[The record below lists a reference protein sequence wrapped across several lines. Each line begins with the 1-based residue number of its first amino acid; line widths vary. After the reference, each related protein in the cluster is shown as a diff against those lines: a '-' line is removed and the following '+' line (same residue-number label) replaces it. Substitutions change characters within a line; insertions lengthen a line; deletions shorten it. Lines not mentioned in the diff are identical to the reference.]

1 MKKGARRIGKGW
13 KYRVTALAAVIFI
26 VGSSLTTVYAAERR
40 TLESTVEKKPRIME
54 LERER
59 KPELVKNMWKDMAL
73 AEEMKAVEMGSGETL
88 SGAEAGENAEPELTE
103 EEKKA
108 EAEVDAYFDNAVF
121 VGDSIMLGFRNYA
134 MKRQDTFLSRPQFLA
149 AGSFSVNN
157 ALWPVDDKS
166 VHPVYRGSSIKYGN
180 PSP

>member
-59 KPELVKNMWKDMAL
+59 KPELVKSMWKDMAL
-73 AEEMKAVEMGSGETL
+73 AEEMKAVEMGAGETYRERKPAKC
-88 SGAEAGENAEPELTE
+88 GAGATE
-103 EEKKA
+103 EERRRKQRWTPIL
-108 EAEVDAYFDNAVF
+108 
-121 VGDSIMLGFRNYA
+121 IMLS
-134 MKRQDTFLSRPQFLA
+134 LS
-149 AGSFSVNN
+149 G
-157 ALWPVDDKS
+157 
-166 VHPVYRGSSIKYGN
+166 I
-180 PSP
+180 PSCWDFGIMP

>member
-59 KPELVKNMWKDMAL
+59 KPELVKSMWKDMAL
-73 AEEMKAVEMGSGETL
+73 AEEMKAVEMGAGET
-88 SGAEAGENAEPELTE
+88 
-103 EEKKA
+103 
-108 EAEVDAYFDNAVF
+108 
-121 VGDSIMLGFRNYA
+121 
-134 MKRQDTFLSRPQFLA
+134 
-149 AGSFSVNN
+149 
-157 ALWPVDDKS
+157 
-166 VHPVYRGSSIKYGN
+166 
-180 PSP
+180 